1 MFFKL
6 KRPCKNCPFLK
17 EGGVPLAKGRLEGII
32 EDIGE
37 KDMDFTCH
45 KTIDYSSQMVETEEG
60 EETFVRDYERNQHC
74 AGALIYLEKMN
85 RPNQAMRL
93 GERLGLYNRFEL
105 EGQELVIDPE
115 DMKVIK

>member
-17 EGGVPLAKGRLEGII
+17 EGGVPLAKGRLDGIVQ
-32 EDIGE
+32 ELVE

-45 KTIDYSSQMVETEEG
+45 KTIDYKSQMVETTDGDEE
-60 EETFVRDYERNQHC
+60 FVKDYERNQHC
-74 AGALIYLEKMN
+74 AGALIFLEKMD

-105 EGQELVIDPE
+105 EGHELVIEPE
-115 DMKVIK
+115 NMKVKK